1 MRVLFVCGGNS
12 NYGIVPFIKRQGES
26 IIKEGVNLEFYTIKG
41 NGIKGY
47 LKNVKPLAKH
57 IKNNEYD
64 IIHAHYGL
72 VGLVCGLTFSGK
84 PIVLSIMGSDA
95 YGRFNTNG
103 GRIFSSY
110 FEMLLTQ
117 IALLFTSSI
126 IVKSKNI
133 FDVIPYKKKTQ
144 ILGNG
149 VDFQLFK
156 PSTLDLAK
164 NNVLCLSDPKD
175 SRKNFKLVQEAILL
189 LNNKNISLINPYP
202 IKPDD
207 FPKYLNEAS
216 VFVLSSYNEGSPNV
230 VKEAMACNIPI
241 VSTNVGDV
249 EEVIGKTEGCYLVS
263 FTPEDVASKIDRAL
277 QLNKRTTGRDDIK
290 HLDSR
295 IVAKKMI
302 IIYKGILS
310 KQ

>member
-1 MRVLFVCGGNS
+1 MKVLFVCSGNS

-41 NGIKGY
+41 KGIKGY
-47 LKNVKPLAKH
+47 LKSIKPLAKH
-57 IKNNEYD
+57 IKNNNYD
-64 IIHAHYGL
+64 IIHAHYGM

-95 YGRFNTNG
+95 YGRLNING
-103 GRIFSSY
+103 KRVFSSY

-133 FDVIPYKKKTQ
+133 FNLVPYKKKTK
-144 ILGNG
+144 ILPNG
-149 VDFQLFK
+149 VDFELFK
-156 PSTLDLAK
+156 PNSNDLIK
-164 NNVLCLSDPKD
+164 NNVLCLCNPKD
-175 SRKNFKLVQEAILL
+175 SRKNFKLVQEAISL
-189 LNNKNISLINPYP
+189 LNDKNINLVNPYP

-207 FPKYLNEAS
+207 FPKYLNDSS

-230 VKEAMACNIPI
+230 IKEAMACGIPI

-249 EEVIGKTEGCYLVS
+249 EEVINKTKGCYLVS
-263 FTPEDVASKIDRAL
+263 FTPEDVASKIKIVL
-277 QLNKRTTGRDDIK
+277 QLHKRTTGRNDIK
-290 HLDSR
+290 HLDSK
-295 IVAKKMI
+295 IVAKKII